1 MRQAE
6 AVWWRIIG
14 VLLILVGALLLANP
28 RVNYSKS
35 QQIPQTKYSVST
47 PKILVVPRVVAGLI
61 VAAGLATLA
70 FTGSSARR
78 S

>member
-1 MRQAE
+1 MRRAE

-14 VLLILVGALLLANP
+14 VLLILVGAVLLANP

-35 QQIPQTKYSVST
+35 EQIPQSQYSVST
-47 PKILVVPRVVAGLI
+47 PKVLVVPRVISALI
-61 VAAGLATLA
+61 VAAGVATLVFA
-70 FTGSSARR
+70 GSSSRH